1 MDTSYRKSHRT
12 TQASGWSEFLF
23 LLRGS
28 DLMKTRMS
36 AHIMSEILIL
46 TTDTSDSQE
55 EHDRAKL
62 RMDTLASHTV
72 ACVSLGPTS

>member
-1 MDTSYRKSHRT
+1 
-12 TQASGWSEFLF
+12 
-23 LLRGS
+23 
-28 DLMKTRMS
+28 
-36 AHIMSEILIL
+36 MSEILIL

-72 ACVSLGPTS
+72 ACVSLGPTSWEDEAEREKYTSHIYSLKSCKLKSHF